1 MLQTS
6 VKMLHI
12 SVKLLHIKLTK
23 YHSKKYFCI
32 SLSATVHDIIY
43 MLSTCITLFK
53 HEGLSIPQ

>member
-1 MLQTS
+1 MLHIS

-23 YHSKKYFCI
+23 YHSKIYFCI

-43 MLSTCITLFK
+43 MLSTCITLFE
-53 HEGLSIPQ
+53 HERLFVTQ